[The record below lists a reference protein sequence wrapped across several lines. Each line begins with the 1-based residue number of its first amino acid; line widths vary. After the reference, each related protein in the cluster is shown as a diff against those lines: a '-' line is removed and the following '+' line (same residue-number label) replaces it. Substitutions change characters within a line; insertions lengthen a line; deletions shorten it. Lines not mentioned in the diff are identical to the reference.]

1 MAEASTPLNP
11 LPETTRIG
19 RTPEPCAMVIFG
31 ASGDL
36 AERKIIPAL
45 YYLSRQRILPAGF
58 SVIGCGRTQFT
69 DEQFRNKMQQAVT
82 EFLHISAD
90 ERAAFPEQLGQG
102 LFYLSGNFGAPAAYE
117 QLKSLLDRLDR
128 ERATSGNRLFYLAT
142 PPSFFP
148 VIVNQLG
155 AAGLARPED
164 PKRNW
169 TRIVIEKP
177 FGRDLS
183 SARGL
188 NRTVTS
194 VFNEEQVYRI
204 DHYLGKET
212 VQNLLVFRFANGV
225 FEPIWNRRYIDHIQ
239 ITVAEDLGV
248 EVRGSYY
255 EEAGLLRDM
264 IQNHV
269 LQLLSLVAMEPP
281 ATFQAAAV
289 RDEKA
294 KVLRSIRPI
303 PFERVNEFAVR
314 GQYAD
319 GVVRGQKVPAYR
331 SEPKVAPNSTTET
344 FAALKFYIDDWR
356 WADVPF
362 YLRSGK
368 RMAKRASE
376 ISIQFRRV
384 PHLLFRGTPCDR
396 IEPNLLTVHI
406 QPDEG
411 MSLRFSAKLPGPVM
425 QIRPVT
431 MNFRYGESFGVSPP
445 TAYETLLL
453 DCMLGDAT
461 LFNREDAVELSW
473 ELVDPILE
481 RWRQDGEEG
490 LAFYESG
497 GWGPGEADAFIAA
510 DGRAWEQP
518 DIAH

>member
-1 MAEASTPLNP
+1 
-11 LPETTRIG
+11 
-19 RTPEPCAMVIFG
+19 MVIFG

-45 YYLSRQRILPAGF
+45 YYLSREGILPDGF
-58 SVIGCGRTQFT
+58 CVIGCGRTQLT
-69 DEQFRNKMQQAVT
+69 DDQFRAKMQQAVT
-82 EFLHISAD
+82 EFLHLTP
-90 ERAAFPEQLGQG
+90 EENAAFPEQFGRR
-102 LFYLSGNFGAPAAYE
+102 LFYLSGNFSESPAYE
-117 QLKSLLDRLDR
+117 QLTTRLEALDR
-128 ERATSGNRLFYLAT
+128 ERGTSGNRLYYLAT

-148 VIVNQLG
+148 VVVTRLG
-155 AAGLARPED
+155 AAGLAKPED
-164 PKRNW
+164 PARGW
-169 TRIVIEKP
+169 TRIVVEKP
-177 FGRDLS
+177 FGRDLA
-183 SARGL
+183 SAREL

-194 VFNEEQVYRI
+194 VFSEDQVYRI

-225 FEPIWNRRYIDHIQ
+225 FEPIWNRRYIDHVQ

-248 EVRGSYY
+248 EARGSYY

-269 LQLLSLVAMEPP
+269 MQLMSLVAMEPP
-281 ATFQAAAV
+281 ATFQASAV

-303 PFERVNEFAVR
+303 PLDRINEYAVR
-314 GQYAD
+314 GQYREGFA
-319 GVVRGQKVPAYR
+319 RGQMVPAYR
-331 SEPKVAPNSTTET
+331 SEPKVSPNSTTET

-368 RMAKRASE
+368 RMARRASE

-396 IEPNLLTVHI
+396 IEPNLLTIHI

-431 MNFRYGESFGVSPP
+431 MNFRYGEVFGASPP

-490 LAFYESG
+490 LVFYESG
-497 GWGPGEADAFIAA
+497 GWGPPEADAFIAA

-518 DIAH
+518 DVSH

>member
-1 MAEASTPLNP
+1 
-11 LPETTRIG
+11 
-19 RTPEPCAMVIFG
+19 MVVFG

-36 AERKIIPAL
+36 TERKIVPAL
-45 YYLSRQRILPAGF
+45 YYLSRERLLPAGF
-58 SVIGCGRTQFT
+58 SIIGCARTKFT
-69 DEQFRNKMQQAVT
+69 HDEFREKMRQAVT
-82 EFLHISAD
+82 DFLRLPNEESETFVEGFGRGIFYIAD
-90 ERAAFPEQLGQG
+90 
-102 LFYLSGNFGAPAAYE
+102 NFGDPAAYE
-117 QLKSLLDRLDR
+117 QLKTLLDRLDR
-128 ERATSGNRLFYLAT
+128 ERGTAGNRLFYLAT

-148 VIVNQLG
+148 VIIRHLG
-155 AAGLARPED
+155 AVGLARPEQSE
-164 PKRNW
+164 KGW
-169 TRIVIEKP
+169 TRIIIEKP
-177 FGRDLS
+177 FGRDLA
-183 SARGL
+183 SAREL

-194 VFNEEQVYRI
+194 VFSEDQVYRI

-225 FEPIWNRRYIDHIQ
+225 FEPIWNRRYIDHVQ

-248 EVRGSYY
+248 EARGSYY
-255 EEAGLLRDM
+255 EEAGLVRDM

-281 ATFQAAAV
+281 PTFQAAAV

-294 KVLRSIRPI
+294 KVLRSIRPLPLDQI
-303 PFERVNEFAVR
+303 NQFAVR
-314 GQYAD
+314 GQYKEGA
-319 GVVRGQKVPAYR
+319 VRGEQVPAYR
-331 SEPKVAPNSTTET
+331 AEPKVAPNSTTET
-344 FAALKFYIDDWR
+344 FAALKFYIDNWR
-356 WADVPF
+356 WAGVPF

-368 RMAKRASE
+368 RLAKRATE

-411 MSLRFSAKLPGPVM
+411 ISLRFSAKLPGPVM
-425 QIRPVT
+425 HIRPVT
-431 MNFRYGESFGVSPP
+431 MNFRYGEAFSASPP

-461 LFNREDAVELSW
+461 LFNRQDAVELSW
-473 ELVDPILE
+473 ELVDPIIE
-481 RWRQDGEEG
+481 RWRQDGEKG

-497 GWGPGEADAFIAA
+497 SWGPAEAVAFIAA

-518 DIAH
+518 DITH

>member
-1 MAEASTPLNP
+1 MPDVVNKPRE
-11 LPETTRIG
+11 LPSKSLR
-19 RTPEPCAMVIFG
+19 PEPCAMVIFG

-45 YYLSRQRILPAGF
+45 YYLSREGILPDGF
-58 SVIGCGRTQFT
+58 SVIGCGRTQLT
-69 DEQFRNKMQQAVT
+69 DDQFRTKMQQAVT
-82 EFLHISAD
+82 EFLRLTPEESV
-90 ERAAFPEQLGQG
+90 AFQEKFGRN
-102 LFYLSGNFGAPAAYE
+102 LFYLSGNFSESPAYE
-117 QLKSLLDRLDR
+117 QLKSRLETLDRDR
-128 ERATSGNRLFYLAT
+128 GALGNRLFYLAT

-148 VIVNQLG
+148 VVVNRLG
-155 AAGLARPED
+155 AAGVAKPKD
-164 PKRNW
+164 PTRNW

-177 FGRDLS
+177 FGRDLA
-183 SARGL
+183 SAREL

-194 VFNEEQVYRI
+194 VFNEDQVYRI

-225 FEPIWNRRYIDHIQ
+225 FEPIWNRRYIDHVQ

-248 EVRGSYY
+248 EGRGSYY

-264 IQNHV
+264 IQNHMM
-269 LQLLSLVAMEPP
+269 QLMSLVAMEPP
-281 ATFQAAAV
+281 TTFQASAV

-303 PFERVNEFAVR
+303 PLDRINEFAVR
-314 GQYAD
+314 GQYKEGIA
-319 GVVRGQKVPAYR
+319 RGQKVPAYR
-331 SEPKVAPNSTTET
+331 SEPKVSPNSTTET

-411 MSLRFSAKLPGPVM
+411 ISLRFSAKLPGPVM

-431 MNFRYGESFGVSPP
+431 MNFRYGEAFGASPP

-481 RWRQDGEEG
+481 RWRQDGEKG

-497 GWGPGEADAFIAA
+497 GWGPSEADAFIAA

-518 DIAH
+518 DISH